1 MVNSDQLK
9 RKGVT
14 AGAMW
19 VALLSVLTIGAVALV
34 TWCCWDFF
42 IKGDTPTNVFR
53 NMGLQAAGIVAL
65 VFAFWRG
72 LIAKQQEVVAEERS
86 ATARLEHLHG
96 RFERAL
102 ELFAKEGVRQSAM
115 RISGMHALRYLV
127 RDAPE
132 EFAVETVEIVTTFM
146 VQAEVDS
153 DYRDF
158 KEFRVA
164 HITANYVCE
173 LLDKKVL
180 LDGSLRSSLR
190 STVASAVD
198 LLHKRLRDAGM
209 DPEQAG
215 I

>member
-1 MVNSDQLK
+1 MGIADQLR

-14 AGAMW
+14 AGAAW
-19 VALLSVLTIGAVALV
+19 VAALSGLTIGGVTLV
-34 TWCCWDFF
+34 TCHWWDFF
-42 IKGDTPTNVFR
+42 IEGDTPTNVFR
-53 NMGLQAAGIVAL
+53 NMGLQAAGVVAL

-102 ELFAKEGVRQSAM
+102 ELFAKEGSGQSAM

-132 EFAVETVEIVTTFM
+132 EFSVEAVEIVTTFM
-146 VQAEVDS
+146 VQAELDS
-153 DYRDF
+153 DWRDV

-164 HITANYVCE
+164 HLTANYVCD
-173 LLDKKVL
+173 LLDRDDI
-180 LDGSLRSSLR
+180 LDDSLRGSLR

-198 LLHKRLRDAGM
+198 LLNEKLRHAGL